1 VAGGVVG
8 VVGLVGA
15 VGAVGVVGVDVAI
28 SAEPPLEFVL
38 MRNFWLTQGRECS
51 QHLQPLPETV
61 ADVYGRVAGF
71 SWLLAPQI
79 IEVPLAP
86 LRIANRL

>member
-1 VAGGVVG
+1 VARG
-8 VVGLVGA
+8 VVGLVG
-15 VGAVGVVGVDVAI
+15 VGLVGVGLVGVDVAI

-71 SWLLAPQI
+71 SWAAPHGP
-79 IEVPLAP
+79 PLFG
-86 LRIANRL
+86 